1 MRRDLTVSLFFV
13 FCFFSLFWFFFWPLC
28 WPRGRTPYVPCWPFW
43 WFINNQ
49 LVIRN
54 RVFSEDLLS
63 DDLSSFSFVGWWFF
77 FVIFALPT
85 RVHHLLVG
93 SFFLF
98 FFSVSFFFQGFR
110 RGTHASYGTRR
121 CDSVEFFFLRKILFF
136 SSLSWSAWCDLAL
149 EKESVFFSSFVFV
162 DVCRFGSWLSSSFFS
177 NSSSRSSTTAFYE
190 WKTEIRWIVGIF
202 HSSTVNKW
210 GSCFF
215 CCCCFF
221 SFFLH
226 LRLLSRKTQLNVS
239 RVVIFALDTME
250 DGGFVRFISE
260 QMDATGPTKRS
271 TRNSRTVGIV
281 VQRHLLSVGQ
291 DRVVFFSFR
300 PSLRWDSRYVFFG
313 FEIVSKE
320 RIGLVCEFWLFLFF
334 KSETSSRLSRC
345 CHLPLHGDGA
355 KNLPDLT

>member
-1 MRRDLTVSLFFV
+1 M
-13 FCFFSLFWFFFWPLC
+13 
-28 WPRGRTPYVPCWPFW
+28 G
-43 WFINNQ
+43 Q
-49 LVIRN
+49 L
-54 RVFSEDLLS
+54 
-63 DDLSSFSFVGWWFF
+63 FF
-77 FVIFALPT
+77 FVC
-85 RVHHLLVG
+85 
-93 SFFLF
+93 S
-98 FFSVSFFFQGFR
+98 
-110 RGTHASYGTRR
+110 
-121 CDSVEFFFLRKILFF
+121 
-136 SSLSWSAWCDLAL
+136 
-149 EKESVFFSSFVFV
+149 
-162 DVCRFGSWLSSSFFS
+162 
-177 NSSSRSSTTAFYE
+177 
-190 WKTEIRWIVGIF
+190 
-202 HSSTVNKW
+202 
-210 GSCFF
+210 
-215 CCCCFF
+215 CFF